1 MSLRTAVLVWEP
13 DTQRWHGLIG
23 ADAVGT
29 VWVEGR
35 WRIVLPRTVL
45 TLVPVT

>member
-1 MSLRTAVLVWEP
+1 MSLRTGLVWEP
-13 DTQRWHGLIG
+13 DTQRWHGLIT

-35 WRIVLPRTVL
+35 RRIVLPRNAL
-45 TLVPVT
+45 TLVLVT